1 MKSLPKILPWFAK
14 KNGISEELAAKLWR
28 RASGEIVELL
38 SSAESSEAHKRT
50 VERFLDLV
58 ESESE
63 QGVQDVVTPADFTWM
78 LRHQSRVTFLSLL
91 AVENTSRAWRN
102 NWTHLLAPYQPG
114 VGSTCVQHA

>member
-1 MKSLPKILPWFAK
+1 MKTLPKILPWFAN

-38 SSAESSEAHKRT
+38 GSTETPEVHKRT
-50 VERFLDLV
+50 IERFLDLV
-58 ESESE
+58 ESESAIDA
-63 QGVQDVVTPADFTWM
+63 QAIVTPADFTWM

-102 NWTHLLAPYQPG
+102 NWTHMWAPYTPVQLG
-114 VGSTCVQHA
+114 VAAACA